1 MKRFGVTILAA
12 VLILSLCACA
22 KEESNALAGTWQSQ
36 WSMGEDMNLSVN
48 FVVHEDSTFALTV
61 DAGDLLRKIDKVT
74 SQLEAAGQDVSAG
87 LEQVLG
93 AAGLDSEK
101 LQSILDLL
109 FPKKDGE
116 TERKTTATIEGRC
129 KAEDGKLYIS
139 LIKAVGLYGDTHLL
153 YSVEGDALT
162 LSMPEEASEITK
174 MLGGLLPITLQK
186 VQ

>member
-1 MKRFGVTILAA
+1 MIRDFFSFIQQSPSAFHSV
-12 VLILSLCACA
+12 
-22 KEESNALAGTWQSQ
+22 NALC
-36 WSMGEDMNLSVN
+36 
-48 FVVHEDSTFALTV
+48 
-61 DAGDLLRKIDKVT
+61 

-139 LIKAVGLYGDTHLL
+139 LIKAVGLYGDTYLL